1 MNQWFYTLFEKCSNG
16 SQASSNFINPY
27 PGKICPVAGVTCIIV
42 PSENANK
49 IKLTINKIAMYL
61 IPSNF
66 LYSLISIS
74 MAAVNITRRNQ
85 AATSLLEVKP

>member
-1 MNQWFYTLFEKCSNG
+1 MKMLIYL
-16 SQASSNFINPY
+16 
-27 PGKICPVAGVTCIIV
+27 GKIDSTAGVTCIIV

-49 IKLTINKIAMYL
+49 IKLTINNMAIYR

>member
-1 MNQWFYTLFEKCSNG
+1 MVEMLRQELEKYQLFDNKLPKFLLDLSHSIPN
-16 SQASSNFINPY
+16 S
-27 PGKICPVAGVTCIIV
+27 KV
-42 PSENANK
+42 PERM
-49 IKLTINKIAMYL
+49 KLTINKTAIYL
-61 IPSNF
+61 IPSNL

>member
-1 MNQWFYTLFEKCSNG
+1 MT
-16 SQASSNFINPY
+16 
-27 PGKICPVAGVTCIIV
+27 GVISTIV
-42 PSENANK
+42 PSEKANRM
-49 IKLTINKIAMYL
+49 KLTMNKTAIYL

-85 AATSLLEVKP
+85 AATSLLDVKP